1 MRARTGHIT
10 AGLLWTL
17 GLLLIGSVTLAP
29 RDAEARVD
37 RFVRVRVSVA
47 NLRTGPS
54 HQAALV
60 RQAYQNEPLRVLGA
74 RGDWLQV
81 RDAADA
87 AAWINSELTDGR
99 ATAVIVRELVNV
111 REHPGTGFPIVFT
124 AERGVNL
131 LVLKRSGRWLRVR
144 HDVGEGWLH
153 DSLVWGPP

>member
-17 GLLLIGSVTLAP
+17 GLLLIGSVCLAP
-29 RDAEARVD
+29 RDADARVE
-37 RFVRVRVSVA
+37 RFVRVKVSVA
-47 NLRTGPS
+47 NLRIGPS
-54 HQAALV
+54 QRAELV
-60 RQAYQNEPLRVLGA
+60 RQAYQNEPLRVVGA

-81 RDAADA
+81 RDVADA

-99 ATAVIVRELVNV
+99 SAVVVVRELVNV
-111 REHPGTGFPIVFT
+111 REQPGTGFPIVFT